1 MDDEIERLT
10 QRWIVAFCEIPIVI
24 DAPLM
29 KTVLEEVEARSKDMQ
44 DLKP

>member
-10 QRWIVAFCEIPIVI
+10 QRWIVAFCEIPIMI
-24 DAPLM
+24 DASLM
-29 KTVLEEVEARSKDMQ
+29 RTVLEEVEARSKDKH